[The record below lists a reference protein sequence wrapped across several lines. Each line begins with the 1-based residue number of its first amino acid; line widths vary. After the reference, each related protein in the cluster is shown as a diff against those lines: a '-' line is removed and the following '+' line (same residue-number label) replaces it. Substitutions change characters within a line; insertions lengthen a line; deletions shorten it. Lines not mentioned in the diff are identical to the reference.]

1 MEDEEVKAL
10 EQKFEKEI
18 KENVRYFRGIEADYK
33 VLTGKLWDFKNRS
46 RQDNLRFDGMAEYE
60 YVLYK
65 RLFVI

>member
-1 MEDEEVKAL
+1 MEKVKVKAL
-10 EQKFEKEI
+10 EQKFQKET
-18 KENVRYFRGIEADYK
+18 KENVRYFRGIETDYK
-33 VLTGKLWDFKNRS
+33 DLTGKLWDFKNRS

>member
-1 MEDEEVKAL
+1 MKAL
-10 EQKFEKEI
+10 EQKFQKET
-18 KENVRYFRGIEADYK
+18 KENVRYFREIETDYK
-33 VLTGKLWDFKNRS
+33 DLSGKLWDFKNRS

>member
-1 MEDEEVKAL
+1 MEDEELKAL
-10 EQKFEKEI
+10 EQKFEKET

-33 VLTGKLWDFKNRS
+33 DLTGKLWDFKNRS

-60 YVLYK
+60 YVLCK

>member
-1 MEDEEVKAL
+1 MEKVKVKAL
-10 EQKFEKEI
+10 EQKFQKET
-18 KENVRYFRGIEADYK
+18 KENVRYFREIETDYK
-33 VLTGKLWDFKNRS
+33 DLSGKLWDFKNRS